1 MTKLILSI
9 YVGVALACAL
19 ISFILLNTLTSKALM
34 KYYLAMYDGKVVDEK
49 LGAMPEDVKE
59 AFGKTLNK
67 FGRSYVENYKNS
79 TKDYV
84 IMTFTSI
91 FLAILP
97 MLNVLLLI
105 VGFKI
110 YHSVIELSDR
120 ADKYYINN
128 GVVD

>member
-1 MTKLILSI
+1 MTRLILSI
-9 YVGVALACAL
+9 YIGIALACAL

-34 KYYLAMYDGKVVDEK
+34 KYYLAMYDGEVVDEK

-97 MLNVLLLI
+97 ILNVLLLI
-105 VGFKI
+105 TGFKI
-110 YHSVIELSDR
+110 YRSVIELGDR
-120 ADKYYINN
+120 AEAYIRRE
-128 GVVD
+128 VVN

>member
-9 YVGVALACAL
+9 YIGIALVCAL

-59 AFGKTLNK
+59 AFGKTLDK

-84 IMTFTSI
+84 MMIFTSI

-97 MLNVLLLI
+97 ILNVLLLI
-105 VGFKI
+105 TGFKI
-110 YHSVIELSDR
+110 YRSVIELGDR
-120 ADKYYINN
+120 AEAYVNRE
-128 GVVD
+128 VVN